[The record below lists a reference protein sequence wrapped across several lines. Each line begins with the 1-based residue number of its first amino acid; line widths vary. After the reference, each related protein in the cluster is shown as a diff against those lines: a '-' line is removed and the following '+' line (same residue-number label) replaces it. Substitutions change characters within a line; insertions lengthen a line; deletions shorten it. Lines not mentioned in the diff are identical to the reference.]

1 MFIEAYQM
9 IQNYQKAER
18 IFAPSNNIKN
28 TYGNLEKFIIENFQI
43 PNNDLKRI
51 CQFIREDNNLEKIIY
66 DLPRLIQSEISYNRL
81 QIKFYDEF
89 QDDEVVLEITAF
101 SSLNIENILKKEDE
115 IIHRLY
121 ENYSEKS
128 ADKILIFIEG

>member
-1 MFIEAYQM
+1 MFIEACQM
-9 IQNYQKAER
+9 IQKYQKAER

-28 TYGNLEKFIIENFQI
+28 TYDNLEKFMIENFQI
-43 PNNDLKRI
+43 PDNDLKRI
-51 CQFIREDNNLEKIIY
+51 CQFIRKDNTLEKIIY

-89 QDDEVVLEITAF
+89 QDDELVLEVTAF

-115 IIHRLY
+115 LIHRLY

-128 ADKILIFIEG
+128 VNKILIFIEG

>member
-1 MFIEAYQM
+1 M
-9 IQNYQKAER
+9 IQKYQKAER
-18 IFAPSNNIKN
+18 IFSPSNNIKN

-43 PNNDLKRI
+43 PDNDLKRI

>member
-1 MFIEAYQM
+1 M
-9 IQNYQKAER
+9 IQKYQKAER

-43 PNNDLKRI
+43 PDNDLKRI

-128 ADKILIFIEG
+128 ADKILIFIEGQYDGK

>member
-1 MFIEAYQM
+1 M
-9 IQNYQKAER
+9 IQKYQKAER

-43 PNNDLKRI
+43 PDNDLKRI

-66 DLPRLIQSEISYNRL
+66 DLPRLIQSEISCNRL

>member
-1 MFIEAYQM
+1 MFIEACQM
-9 IQNYQKAER
+9 IQKYQKAER

-28 TYGNLEKFIIENFQI
+28 TYDNLEKFMIENFKI
-43 PNNDLKRI
+43 PDNDLKRI
-51 CQFIREDNNLEKIIY
+51 CQFIRKDSNLEKIIY

-89 QDDEVVLEITAF
+89 QDDELVLEVTAF

-115 IIHRLY
+115 LIHRLY
-121 ENYSEKS
+121 ENYPEKS

>member
-1 MFIEAYQM
+1 M
-9 IQNYQKAER
+9 IQKYQKAER

-28 TYGNLEKFIIENFQI
+28 TYDNLEKFMIENFQI
-43 PNNDLKRI
+43 PDNDLKRI

-89 QDDEVVLEITAF
+89 QDDELVLEVTAF

>member
-1 MFIEAYQM
+1 M
-9 IQNYQKAER
+9 IQKYQKAER

-28 TYGNLEKFIIENFQI
+28 TYGNLKKFIIENFQI
-43 PNNDLKRI
+43 PDYDLKRI
-51 CQFIREDNNLEKIIY
+51 CQFIIEDNNLEKIIY

-89 QDDEVVLEITAF
+89 QDDELVLEITAF

-115 IIHRLY
+115 LIHRLY

>member
-1 MFIEAYQM
+1 M
-9 IQNYQKAER
+9 IQKYQKAER

-28 TYGNLEKFIIENFQI
+28 TYDNLEKFMIENFQI
-43 PNNDLKRI
+43 PDNDLKRI
-51 CQFIREDNNLEKIIY
+51 CQFIRKDNTLEKIIY

>member
-1 MFIEAYQM
+1 M
-9 IQNYQKAER
+9 IQKYQKAER

-28 TYGNLEKFIIENFQI
+28 TYGNLEKFMIENFQI
-43 PNNDLKRI
+43 PDNDLKRI
-51 CQFIREDNNLEKIIY
+51 CQFIRKDNTLEKIIY

-89 QDDEVVLEITAF
+89 QDDELVLEVTAF
-101 SSLNIENILKKEDE
+101 FSLNIENILKKEDE
-115 IIHRLY
+115 LIHRLY

>member
-1 MFIEAYQM
+1 M
-9 IQNYQKAER
+9 IQKYQKAER

-28 TYGNLEKFIIENFQI
+28 TYDNLEKFMIENFKI
-43 PNNDLKRI
+43 PDNDLKRI

>member
-1 MFIEAYQM
+1 M
-9 IQNYQKAER
+9 IQKYQKAEM

-28 TYGNLEKFIIENFQI
+28 TYDNLEKFMIENFKI
-43 PNNDLKRI
+43 PDNDLKRI
-51 CQFIREDNNLEKIIY
+51 CQFIRKDNTLEKIIY

-81 QIKFYDEF
+81 QIKFYDEL
-89 QDDEVVLEITAF
+89 VLEVTAF

-115 IIHRLY
+115 LIHRLY
-121 ENYSEKS
+121 ENYPEKS

>member
-1 MFIEAYQM
+1 M
-9 IQNYQKAER
+9 IQKYQKAER

-28 TYGNLEKFIIENFQI
+28 TYGNLEKFMIENFQI
-43 PNNDLKRI
+43 PDNDLKRI
-51 CQFIREDNNLEKIIY
+51 CQFIRKDNTLEKIIY

-89 QDDEVVLEITAF
+89 QDDELVLEVTAF
-101 SSLNIENILKKEDE
+101 FSLNIENILKKEDE
-115 IIHRLY
+115 LIHRLY

-128 ADKILIFIEG
+128 VNKILIFIEG

>member
-1 MFIEAYQM
+1 MFIEACQM
-9 IQNYQKAER
+9 IQKYQKAER

-28 TYGNLEKFIIENFQI
+28 TYGNLEKFMIENFQI
-43 PNNDLKRI
+43 PDNDLKRI
-51 CQFIREDNNLEKIIY
+51 CQFIRKDNTLEKIIY

-89 QDDEVVLEITAF
+89 QDDELVLEVTAF

>member
-9 IQNYQKAER
+9 IQKYQKAER

-28 TYGNLEKFIIENFQI
+28 TYDNLEKFMIENFQI
-43 PNNDLKRI
+43 PDNDLKRI
-51 CQFIREDNNLEKIIY
+51 CQFIRKDNTLEKIIY

>member
-1 MFIEAYQM
+1 M
-9 IQNYQKAER
+9 IQKYQKAER

-28 TYGNLEKFIIENFQI
+28 TYDNLEKFMIENFQI
-43 PNNDLKRI
+43 PDNDLKRI
-51 CQFIREDNNLEKIIY
+51 CQFIRKDNTLEKIIY

-89 QDDEVVLEITAF
+89 QDDELVLEVTAF

>member
-1 MFIEAYQM
+1 MFIEACQM
-9 IQNYQKAER
+9 IQKYQKAER

-28 TYGNLEKFIIENFQI
+28 TYDNLEKFMIENFQI
-43 PNNDLKRI
+43 PDNDLKRI
-51 CQFIREDNNLEKIIY
+51 CQFIRKDNTLEKIIY

-89 QDDEVVLEITAF
+89 QDDELVLEVTAF

>member
-1 MFIEAYQM
+1 M
-9 IQNYQKAER
+9 IQKYQKAER

-43 PNNDLKRI
+43 PDNDLKRI

>member
-9 IQNYQKAER
+9 IQKYQKAER

-43 PNNDLKRI
+43 PDNDLKRI

-89 QDDEVVLEITAF
+89 QDDELVLEVTAF

>member
-1 MFIEAYQM
+1 M
-9 IQNYQKAER
+9 IQKYQKAER

-28 TYGNLEKFIIENFQI
+28 TYDNLEKFMIENFKI
-43 PNNDLKRI
+43 PDNDLKRI
-51 CQFIREDNNLEKIIY
+51 CQFIRKDNTLEKIIY

-89 QDDEVVLEITAF
+89 QDDELVLEVTAF
-101 SSLNIENILKKEDE
+101 FSLNIENILKKEDE
-115 IIHRLY
+115 LIHRLY

-128 ADKILIFIEG
+128 VNKILIFIEG

>member
-1 MFIEAYQM
+1 MFIEACQM
-9 IQNYQKAER
+9 IQKYQKAER

-28 TYGNLEKFIIENFQI
+28 TYGNLEKFMIENFKI
-43 PNNDLKRI
+43 PDNDLKRI
-51 CQFIREDNNLEKIIY
+51 CQFIRKDNTLEKIIY

-81 QIKFYDEF
+81 QIKFYDEL
-89 QDDEVVLEITAF
+89 VLEVTAF

-115 IIHRLY
+115 LIHRLY
-121 ENYSEKS
+121 ENYPEKS

>member
-1 MFIEAYQM
+1 M
-9 IQNYQKAER
+9 IQKYQKAER

-28 TYGNLEKFIIENFQI
+28 TYDNLEKFMIENFKI
-43 PNNDLKRI
+43 PDNDLKRI
-51 CQFIREDNNLEKIIY
+51 CQFIRKDNTLEKIIY

-89 QDDEVVLEITAF
+89 QDDELVLEVTAF

-115 IIHRLY
+115 LIHRLY

-128 ADKILIFIEG
+128 VNKILIFIEG

>member
-1 MFIEAYQM
+1 MFIEACQM
-9 IQNYQKAER
+9 IQKYQKAER

-28 TYGNLEKFIIENFQI
+28 TYGNLEKFMIENFQI
-43 PNNDLKRI
+43 PDNDLKRI
-51 CQFIREDNNLEKIIY
+51 CQFIRKENTLEKIIY

-89 QDDEVVLEITAF
+89 QDDELVLEVTAF
-101 SSLNIENILKKEDE
+101 FSLNIENILKKEDE
-115 IIHRLY
+115 LIHRLY

-128 ADKILIFIEG
+128 VNKILIFIEG

>member
-1 MFIEAYQM
+1 MFIEACQM
-9 IQNYQKAER
+9 IQKYQKAER

-28 TYGNLEKFIIENFQI
+28 TYDNLEKFMIENFQI
-43 PNNDLKRI
+43 PDNDLKRI
-51 CQFIREDNNLEKIIY
+51 CQFIREDNTLEKIIY

-89 QDDEVVLEITAF
+89 QDDELVLEVTAF

-115 IIHRLY
+115 LIHRLY

-128 ADKILIFIEG
+128 VDKILIFIEG

>member
-1 MFIEAYQM
+1 M
-9 IQNYQKAER
+9 IQKYQKAER

-28 TYGNLEKFIIENFQI
+28 TYDNLEKFMIENFQI
-43 PNNDLKRI
+43 PDNDLKRI
-51 CQFIREDNNLEKIIY
+51 CQFIRKDNTLEKIIY

-89 QDDEVVLEITAF
+89 QDDELVLEVTAF

-115 IIHRLY
+115 LIHRLY
-121 ENYSEKS
+121 ENYPEKS
-128 ADKILIFIEG
+128 VNKILIFIEG